1 VVGLSAKGRAK
12 KDTTGFV
19 VNSNLIAVGG

>member
-1 VVGLSAKGRAK
+1 VLSAKGRAK